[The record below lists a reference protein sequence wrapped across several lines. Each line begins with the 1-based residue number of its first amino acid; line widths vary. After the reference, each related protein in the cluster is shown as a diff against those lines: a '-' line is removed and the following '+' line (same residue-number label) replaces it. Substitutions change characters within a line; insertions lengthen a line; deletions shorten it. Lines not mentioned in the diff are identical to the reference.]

1 MADAFERIVRHDFYS
16 YDIDTYGMG
25 HTKQRTKE
33 RKKQRRR
40 ARRVLKQELRRGL
53 DC

>member
-1 MADAFERIVRHDFYS
+1 MANAFRDIVWHDWHA
-16 YDIDTYGMG
+16 YDIDVYGIG

-53 DC
+53 DY